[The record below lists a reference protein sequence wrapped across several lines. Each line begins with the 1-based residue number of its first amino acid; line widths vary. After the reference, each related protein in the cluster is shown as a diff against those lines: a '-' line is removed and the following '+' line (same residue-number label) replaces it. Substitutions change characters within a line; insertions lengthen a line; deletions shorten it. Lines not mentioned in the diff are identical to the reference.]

1 MAHIFVY
8 IVISNVTI
16 NGAEYLRQISH
27 YPALGKPLFMSVN
40 MLNVA

>member
-1 MAHIFVY
+1 MAHRYIY

-27 YPALGKPLFMSVN
+27 YSAVGKPVFMSVIC
-40 MLNVA
+40 